1 MNKTIKII
9 IFLGLILFISVNI
22 YATEIEVK
30 SEISEICVY
39 TDSALVN
46 RVAHLELETGTYKAI
61 FTEIIPEVDE
71 NSLRVSTEG
80 MAVIRLFGAQVKRE
94 YLEEVPSERIQQL
107 KEEIQRLEDE
117 ITRIQNLETILME
130 KKKFLDSITLFSD
143 EQIPQDL
150 ITSMPQIS
158 DLENILI
165 FLDTELKDIYT
176 QTLDCELEMRDL
188 NNKLETLKRE
198 LSQVSGVQS
207 KLKRSIIVEL
217 EVLKEGATDLK
228 VSYLVGGASW
238 NPIYDARANFEK
250 SEVELV
256 SYGVITQVTGEDWLE
271 VDCSLSTA
279 KPRIGGSMPYV
290 ASWFLRPYQPEVM
303 RDKVSAPLAATY
315 QTEAF
320 KEEAGALEEPA
331 ESEMKYATAEEK
343 GIAVIYKLP
352 SKVSVKSDKSEHKFP
367 ISSQILPAEFEYSS
381 YPRVS
386 PFAYLGSRVTNSKG
400 LQLLAGRVNIF
411 LEGDF
416 VGFSGINNI
425 APSEEFDLYLGIDEN
440 VKVKRELLE
449 KKVDETLIA
458 GIPSRTK
465 KTTFKY
471 KLTVENYKSKKI
483 KVKLFEAIPVSEDD
497 RIKIKIDEISLEPGV
512 EDWEDRKGIWLWELE
527 LEPQQKQEI
536 FYTFTV
542 EHPRDMQVEGL

>member
-1 MNKTIKII
+1 MNKIIKIMI
-9 IFLGLILFISVNI
+9 IFGLILFVGVNS
-22 YATEIEVK
+22 YAAEIEVK
-30 SEISEICVY
+30 SEISEISVY
-39 TDSALVN
+39 TDSALIN
-46 RVAHLELETGTYKAI
+46 RVTHLELDKGTYTAI
-61 FTEIIPEVDE
+61 FSNIIPEVDE
-71 NSLRVSTEG
+71 NSLRVSAEG
-80 MAVIRLFGAQVKRE
+80 TAIIKLFGAQVKRE

-117 ITRIQNLETILME
+117 ITRRQNLESILME
-130 KKKFLDSITLFSD
+130 KKKFLNSITLFSNT
-143 EQIPQDL
+143 QIPQDL

-158 DLENILI
+158 DLENILS
-165 FLDTELKDIYT
+165 FLDTELKDIYA
-176 QTLDCELEMRDL
+176 QALDCELEIRDL
-188 NNKLETLKRE
+188 NNKLETLERE

-207 KLKRSIIVEL
+207 KLKRSIMVEL
-217 EVLKEGATDLK
+217 EVLKEGTADLK

-256 SYGVITQVTGEDWLE
+256 SYGVIKQVTGEDWLE
-271 VDCSLSTA
+271 VDCTLSTA
-279 KPRIGGSMPYV
+279 KPRIGGNMPYI

-303 RDKVSAPLAATY
+303 RDKVSAVPAPVY

-320 KEEAGALEEPA
+320 KKEAGALEERA
-331 ESEMKYATAEEK
+331 ESEMEYATAEEK
-343 GIAVIYKLP
+343 GIAIIYNLP

-367 ISSQILPAEFEYSS
+367 VSSQILSAKFEYSS

-416 VGFSGINNI
+416 VGFSSIGNI
-425 APSEEFDLYLGIDEN
+425 APSEEFELYLGIDEN

-471 KLTVENYKSKKI
+471 KFTIENYKPKKI

-497 RIKIKIDEISLEPGV
+497 RIKIKIDEISLEPSLK
-512 EDWEDRKGIWLWELE
+512 DWEDRKGIWLWELE
-527 LEPQQKQEI
+527 LESQQKQEI
-536 FYTFTV
+536 FYAFTV
-542 EHPRDMQVEGL
+542 DHPRDMLVEGL